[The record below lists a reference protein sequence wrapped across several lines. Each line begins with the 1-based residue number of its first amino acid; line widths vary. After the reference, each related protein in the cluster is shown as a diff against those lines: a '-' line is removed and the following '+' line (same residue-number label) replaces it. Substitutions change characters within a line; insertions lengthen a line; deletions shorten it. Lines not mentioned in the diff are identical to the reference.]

1 ATASSASRT
10 TRQPARACPRRRRS
24 GPRPLSLTGPEGTET
39 TEQQSLFIFGV
50 GYVATAIALTYL
62 RKGWAVHGT
71 CTDPRKVKSLGDQGI
86 KVCLE
91 AHVCSGVFGLVA
103 A

>member
-1 ATASSASRT
+1 MTRARGRGVGAGSANTLHSESRGGAVRRATTLLSSTAPAEI
-10 TRQPARACPRRRRS
+10 QPS
-24 GPRPLSLTGPEGTET
+24 GTNNGKH
-39 TEQQSLFIFGV
+39 SLFIFGV

-86 KVCLE
+86 QVGSPLCQE
-91 AHVCSGVFGLVA
+91 
-103 A
+103 